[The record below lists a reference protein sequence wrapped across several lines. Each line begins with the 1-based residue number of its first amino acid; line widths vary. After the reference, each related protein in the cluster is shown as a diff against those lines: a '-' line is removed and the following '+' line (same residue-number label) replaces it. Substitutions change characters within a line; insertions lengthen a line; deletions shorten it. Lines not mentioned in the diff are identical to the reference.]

1 MCGILG
7 SFSGKGQFDTMPF
20 WAQDLDTMM
29 HRGPDGQGWFVDR
42 HAVMAFRRLAI
53 IDLVGGMQP
62 LFSEDE
68 QVVLT
73 VNGEIYNY
81 RSLRNDLAGKHRFR
95 TNVDSEVLIHLYEE
109 YGLEFLDHVNGMFA
123 FAIYDRRK
131 RRVVLGRDRAGQ
143 KPLYYQ
149 TQADGLRW
157 ASEMGALI
165 REQRPPVCRQALSD
179 YLRFG
184 YVPAPLTMLDGIMKL
199 PAGSMLIAEEERPPE
214 LRRYWRLQYA
224 RDDRISVAPSESEE
238 WSKELLT
245 QVDRAVRLRLESE
258 VPMGFLLS
266 GGIDSASVFA
276 TGAIALGSASPSA
289 FTVSFKGEAID
300 ESAVAAEVAR
310 RYGATHVV
318 LNLKE
323 SKARSLSKIL
333 AKVEEP
339 VSTDALLPTDEVFA
353 GISSQHITTVLSG
366 EGSDE
371 LFAGY
376 RKFRHA
382 SPWNQESPR
391 SYRSPLERYLANEEF
406 VFPDPVERKAL
417 LGGDEYDGSRFDA
430 LEQEASE
437 LDPLSQMLLIEN
449 RLRLP
454 DRINLRL
461 DRLSMAY
468 SIEARSPFM
477 DYHLMEFCTTIPNCL
492 KTTPDI
498 DKWILRNA
506 MKQRLPPSVID
517 ARKAPFHAPGRWST
531 ESDSVEK
538 VLGRTSVNEAGL
550 VCADEVSRIRKK
562 AGQPDEVAAKEKLFS
577 LYVLHAWF
585 WSFCRGR
592 AASPHN
598 GKEQLRHE

>member
-7 SFSGKGQFDTMPF
+7 AFSGKGHFASLPF
-20 WAQDLDTMM
+20 SSQDLDTMT

-42 HAVMAFRRLAI
+42 HAVMGFRRLAI
-53 IDLVGGMQP
+53 IDLAGGMQP

-68 QVVLT
+68 QVILT

-81 RSLRNDLAGKHRFR
+81 RGLRKDLAGKHKFR

-109 YGLEFLDHVNGMFA
+109 YGLGFLDHVNGMFA

-149 TQADGLRW
+149 MRDGELRW
-157 ASEMGALI
+157 ASEMRALI
-165 REQRPPVCRQALSD
+165 QEQTPPVCRQALSD

-184 YVPAPLTMLDGIMKL
+184 YVPAPLTILEGILKL
-199 PAGSMLIAEEERPPE
+199 PAGTMLVAEEERAPE
-214 LRRYWRLQYA
+214 LRQYWRLIYS
-224 RDDRISVAPSESEE
+224 RDDRVAIAPAESQE

-289 FTVSFKGEAID
+289 FTVSFNGETID

-318 LNLKE
+318 LNLKK
-323 SKARSLSKIL
+323 SKADALSEIL

-339 VSTDALLPTDEVFA
+339 VSTDALLPTNEVFA
-353 GISSQHITTVLSG
+353 GIAGQRITTVLSG

-376 RKFRHA
+376 NKFRHA
-382 SPWNQESPR
+382 APWHEKSNR
-391 SYRSPLERYLANEEF
+391 AHKSPLERYLANEEF
-406 VFPDPVERKAL
+406 VFPTVSERRAL
-417 LGGDEYDGSRFDA
+417 LGGQYDDSRFEE
-430 LEQEASE
+430 LEREAAE

-492 KTTPDI
+492 KTTPDV
-498 DKWILRNA
+498 DKWILRSA
-506 MKQRLPPSVID
+506 MKDRLPPSVIS

-531 ESDSVEK
+531 ESDSVERF
-538 VLGRTSVNEAGL
+538 LGRDPVSDAGL
-550 VCADEVSRIRKK
+550 VSADEVGRIRLM
-562 AGQPDEVAAKEKLFS
+562 AEQPDEVAAKEKLFS

-585 WSFCRGR
+585 WSFYDGATSATR
-592 AASPHN
+592 N
-598 GKEQLRHE
+598 GKETSGHA